1 MNISNPVVVVVAYE
15 LDPTEVVAVVEGEKA
30 VASLTG
36 VKPKKDSE
44 DMGSPGL
51 TNIVEGTKRN
61 PTEEKEIIKITGVK
75 MVLTGEIE
83 EMIEMPIGQVH
94 GEDPTRT
101 SIMQRRAKDKVTFQL
116 LLPHPSNQLMQGTM
130 VEITGAV
137 LEPTNIGIMVTT
149 ATYTM
154 MMGTSRNRVT
164 ITNLGMST
172 IALAMTSTPGN
183 LTNARLTKEA
193 RGKVRIKQLAR
204 SRRRLKSKLNL
215 KSKLYKFLV
224 DNPKYTKYLM
234 N

>member
-75 MVLTGEIE
+75 MVLTGEME

-116 LLPHPSNQLMQGTM
+116 LLPHPSKQLMQGTM
-130 VEITGAV
+130 VEITGTV
-137 LEPTNIGIMVTT
+137 LEPMNIGIMVTT

-154 MMGTSRNRVT
+154 MMGTSSRNRVT

-172 IALAMTSTPGN
+172 IALAMTSTLGN
-183 LTNARLTKEA
+183 LTNARLMKEE
-193 RGKVRIKQLAR
+193 RGKARIKLLAR

-215 KSKLYKFLV
+215 KSKLY
-224 DNPKYTKYLM
+224 
-234 N
+234 